1 MTTLALPA
9 LPSPTDFSVELRQQT
24 AAVRLHTAAL
34 GTRRKL
40 SKGQTA
46 EAAAAFG
53 ASSDSVSAFKRLLDT
68 KDPAY
73 RAVTTLQSRA
83 TGLWRGMTV
92 PYPEPGIRLIRKDR
106 VGDFED
112 AARDLQ
118 SDLAPALDTLQGV
131 YRELRDRAERDLGE
145 LFNASDYPDRIDGSF
160 RIWWD
165 FPSVEPPDYLRTL
178 NPALWQRQHD
188 LIAGQF
194 SQAVGM
200 LEQAFAAELAGMVEH
215 LAERLG
221 GDDDGKPKVFRDSAI
236 ENLRDFFGRF
246 ADLSIGSS
254 AELEAVVQSAQDLVS
269 GIDPKRLRRSAD
281 LREHV
286 AQGMAGIRESLDDLM
301 VDRPGRAIDLD
312 DEEGGG
318 L

>member
-1 MTTLALPA
+1 MTTLALPS
-9 LPSPTDFSVELRQQT
+9 LPTPTDFSVELREQT

-40 SKGQTA
+40 TAAQTE
-46 EAAAAFG
+46 EAAATFG
-53 ASSDSVSAFKRLLDT
+53 ARSGSVSASKLLLDT

-73 RAVTTLQSRA
+73 RAVTSLQSRA
-83 TGLWRGMTV
+83 TSLWRGMTV
-92 PYPEPGIRLIRKDR
+92 PFPEPGIRLIRKER
-106 VGDFED
+106 VGDFEA

-118 SDLAPALDTLQGV
+118 TDLGPALEALQAV
-131 YRELRDRAERDLGE
+131 YVDLRARAENDLGD
-145 LFNASDYPDRIDGSF
+145 LWNPADYPSRIDDQF

-165 FPSVEPPDYLRTL
+165 FPSVEPPDYLRAL

-194 SQAVGM
+194 AQAVSLM
-200 LEQAFAAELAGMVEH
+200 EQAFAAELAAMVEH

-221 GDDDGKPKVFRDSAI
+221 GADDGKPKVFRDSAI

-254 AELEAVVQSAQDLVS
+254 SELEAAVQAARDLVD
-269 GIDPKRLRRSAD
+269 GIDPRRLRRSAD

-286 AQGMAGIRESLDDLM
+286 AAGMAGIRETLGGFM
-301 VDRPGRAIDLD
+301 VDRPGRAIDLGD
-312 DEEGGG
+312 QEGGG